1 MQRRILEGLLAVLCA
16 GTPIWSAAQMQAY
29 PSQPIRI
36 IVPFPAGGTV
46 DTVVRSVGHELA
58 KSVRQPVIVEN
69 KPGAGTVIGV
79 DAGAK
84 AIPDG
89 YTLVAVGTSFAV
101 NATLVRS
108 LPYDSLKDLR
118 AISLLIRTPNVLVGH
133 PGVRANNLKEL
144 MALARAKPGTLTYGS
159 IGNGTI
165 QHVAGETLK
174 SMARV
179 DILHVPYRGTPPA
192 LTDLLGGQ
200 IDLMFGNL
208 PELLPQIKSGKLKA
222 YGVASSGRIAL
233 APEIPTI
240 AEQGFAGFESYGW
253 FGLLVPAGVPPAI
266 VTLLNREVVQALGS
280 AELNRSLRA
289 VGLEPTPSSVQEF
302 DGFLRSE
309 VAKYGDVI
317 RKLNM
322 KID

>member
-1 MQRRILEGLLAVLCA
+1 
-16 GTPIWSAAQMQAY
+16 
-29 PSQPIRI
+29 
-36 IVPFPAGGTV
+36 
-46 DTVVRSVGHELA
+46 
-58 KSVRQPVIVEN
+58 VEN

-79 DAGAK
+79 DSAAK
-84 AIPDG
+84 AVPDG

-108 LPYDSLKDLR
+108 LPYDTLKDLR
-118 AISLLIRTPNVLVGH
+118 PVSLLIRTPNVLVGH
-133 PGVRANNLKEL
+133 AGVRANNLAEL
-144 MALARAKPGTLTYGS
+144 IAYARANPGKITYGS

-174 SMARV
+174 AAAKV
-179 DILHVPYRGTPPA
+179 DILHVPYKGTPPA
-192 LTDLLGGQ
+192 LADLLGGQ

-208 PELLPQIKSGKLKA
+208 PELLPQIRSGKLKA
-222 YGVASSGRIAL
+222 FGVAASERLAL

-253 FGLLVPAGVPPAI
+253 FGLMAPTGVPAAI
-266 VTLLNREVVQALGS
+266 MAFLNREVVQALRT
-280 AELNRSLRA
+280 AELSQSLRTI
-289 VGLEPTPSSVQEF
+289 GLEPTPSSAQEF
-302 DGFLRSE
+302 DRYLRAE

-322 KID
+322 KVD

>member
-1 MQRRILEGLLAVLCA
+1 MQRRILEGLLVVLCA
-16 GTPIWSAAQMQAY
+16 GTPIWSAAQTQPF

-46 DTVVRSVGHELA
+46 DTVVRSVSHQLA

-89 YTLVAVGTSFAV
+89 HTLVAVGTSFAV

-108 LPYDSLKDLR
+108 LPYDSLRDLR
-118 AISLLIRTPNVLVGH
+118 AVSLLIRTPNVLVGH

-144 MALARAKPGTLTYGS
+144 MAFARAKPGTLTYGS

-179 DILHVPYRGTPPA
+179 DILHVPYKGTPPA

-208 PELLPQIKSGKLKA
+208 PELLPQIRSGKLKA
-222 YGVASSGRIAL
+222 YGVASTERIAL

-240 AEQGFAGFESYGW
+240 AEQGFEGFESYGW
-253 FGLLVPAGVPPAI
+253 FGLLVPSGVPPAI
-266 VTLLNREVVQALGS
+266 VTFLNREVVQALGS
-280 AELNRSLRA
+280 AELSQSLRA
-289 VGLEPTPSSVQEF
+289 VGLEPTPSSAPEF

>member
-1 MQRRILEGLLAVLCA
+1 MLLQILGRLLAVFLA
-16 GTPIWSAAQMQAY
+16 ASPALSLGETSAF
-29 PSQPIRI
+29 PSRPIRI

-46 DTVVRSVGHELA
+46 DTVVRAVGHELS
-58 KSVRQPVIVEN
+58 KGVRQPVIVEN

-84 AIPDG
+84 ASPDG

-108 LPYDSLKDLR
+108 LPYDSLRDLR
-118 AISLLIRTPNVLVGH
+118 PVSLLIRTPNVLVGH
-133 PGVRANNLKEL
+133 PGVRADNLGEL
-144 MALARAKPGTLTYGS
+144 VAYARANPAKLSYGS

-174 SMARV
+174 SMAKV
-179 DILHVPYRGTPPA
+179 DILHVPYKGTPPA
-192 LTDLLGGQ
+192 LADLLGGQ

-208 PELLPQIKSGKLKA
+208 AELLPQVRSGKLKA
-222 YGVASSGRIAL
+222 YGVAATERIAL

-240 AEQGFAGFESYGW
+240 AEQGFPGYESYGW
-253 FGLLVPAGVPPAI
+253 FGLLVPAGVAPDI
-266 VTLLNREVVQALGS
+266 VSLLNREVVRALS
-280 AELNRSLRA
+280 SVELGRSFRA
-289 VGLEPTPSSVQEF
+289 MGLEPTPSSSQEF
-302 DGFLRSE
+302 DGFIRAE
-309 VAKYGDVI
+309 VVKYGEVV
-317 RKLNM
+317 RRFNM